1 MLHLFLYEKVS
12 FSLLEGDQS
21 NTKVKDNNT
30 NQISLLIPIFSLREE
45 NNSNDSTGPLMAI
58 LHRNAG

>member
-1 MLHLFLYEKVS
+1 MRQLFLDEKVS

-30 NQISLLIPIFSLREE
+30 NQISLLIADFLLVTFFVKSDLER
-45 NNSNDSTGPLMAI
+45 
-58 LHRNAG
+58 RF